1 MSCIWDVR
9 PGPGISIQSV
19 HYHVFTAHPLASYW
33 SGCLPW
39 SPLIGCPRVRCHQSC
54 IVNGMIHSE
63 KYRQDGMAS
72 LPSLAFAV
80 PVSAF
85 GKMLVMSEGPDMR
98 KFARK
103 SSVSFALVAGVG
115 FVKYC
120 RNCRHEEK
128 FSHHHITQDITNC
141 LKIGKISI
149 YYI

>member
-1 MSCIWDVR
+1 MWGLAPVLAYKVSIIMS
-9 PGPGISIQSV
+9 
-19 HYHVFTAHPLASYW
+19 L
-33 SGCLPW
+33 LPILW
-39 SPLIGCPRVRCHQSC
+39 PLIGQAVCREALSLAALEYGVIKVALSMVWY
-54 IVNGMIHSE
+54 IYSE
-63 KYRQDGMAS
+63 KYRQDGIAS

-98 KFARK
+98 KFASK
-103 SSVSFALVAGVG
+103 SSVSSVLVAGVG